1 MLDVVPLNVSMPHP
15 PATDSPRPPPSDQP
29 SGGLSEYTEQDLQ
42 ATFTRALRWV
52 GVFGMAGFVA
62 AWLAAG
68 WRSAVLFLV
77 GAAIAATGLYESK
90 RLMLAVLSR
99 FDQGRA
105 SKPISGV
112 LVWFFL
118 RLILAGAVLYVS
130 LRSLEGSVYALCA
143 GLGLAVVALTIESI
157 RLLRAWTL

>member
-1 MLDVVPLNVSMPHP
+1 MTMTEPGASTL
-15 PATDSPRPPPSDQP
+15 SDF
-29 SGGLSEYTEQDLQ
+29 TEQDLK
-42 ATFTRALRWV
+42 ATLTRALALGGDSGCGGYRSD
-52 GVFGMAGFVA
+52 
-62 AWLAAG
+62 WLAAG

-77 GAAIAATGLYESK
+77 GAAIAATGLYESQ

-99 FDQGRA
+99 FNEGRQG
-105 SKPISGV
+105 KPVAGV

-118 RLILAGAVLYVS
+118 RLILAGVVLYVS

>member
-1 MLDVVPLNVSMPHP
+1 MTEPDASTL
-15 PATDSPRPPPSDQP
+15 SDF
-29 SGGLSEYTEQDLQ
+29 TEQDLK
-42 ATFTRALRWV
+42 ATLTRALRWV
-52 GVFGMAGFVA
+52 GILGMMGVA
-62 AWLAAG
+62 VTWLAAG
-68 WRSAVLFLV
+68 WQSAALFLV
-77 GAAIAATGLYESK
+77 GAAIAATGLYESQ

-99 FDQGRA
+99 FNEGREG
-105 SKPISGV
+105 KPVAGV
-112 LVWFFL
+112 LIWFFL

>member
-1 MLDVVPLNVSMPHP
+1 MSNDDVQTMTEPN
-15 PATDSPRPPPSDQP
+15 PST
-29 SGGLSEYTEQDLQ
+29 LSDFTEQDLK
-42 ATFTRALRWV
+42 TTLNRALRWV
-52 GVFGMAGFVA
+52 AILGVAGIVVT
-62 AWLAAG
+62 WLAIG

-77 GAAIAATGLYESK
+77 GAAIAATGLYESQ

-99 FDQGRA
+99 FNEGRQG
-105 SKPISGV
+105 KPVAGV
-112 LVWFFL
+112 LIWFFL
-118 RLILAGAVLYVS
+118 RLILAGVVLYVS

>member
-1 MLDVVPLNVSMPHP
+1 MRMTMTEPDAS
-15 PATDSPRPPPSDQP
+15 T
-29 SGGLSEYTEQDLQ
+29 LSEFTEQDLK
-42 ATFTRALRWV
+42 TTLTRALRWV
-52 GVFGMAGFVA
+52 ATLGVLGVA
-62 AWLAAG
+62 ATWLAAG
-68 WRSAVLFLV
+68 WQSAVLFLV
-77 GAAIAATGLYESK
+77 GAAIAATGLYESQ

-99 FDQGRA
+99 FNEGRQG
-105 SKPISGV
+105 KPVAGV

-118 RLILAGAVLYVS
+118 RLILAGVVLYVS

>member
-1 MLDVVPLNVSMPHP
+1 MSNDDVQTMTEPNASTL
-15 PATDSPRPPPSDQP
+15 SDF
-29 SGGLSEYTEQDLQ
+29 TEQDLKT
-42 ATFTRALRWV
+42 TFTHALRWV
-52 GVFGMAGFVA
+52 AILGVAGIVVT
-62 AWLAAG
+62 WLAIG

-77 GAAIAATGLYESK
+77 GAAIAATGLYESQ

-99 FDQGRA
+99 FDEGRQG
-105 SKPISGV
+105 KPIAGV
-112 LVWFFL
+112 LIWFFL
-118 RLILAGAVLYVS
+118 RLILAGVVLYVS

>member
-1 MLDVVPLNVSMPHP
+1 MSHP
-15 PATDSPRPPPSDQP
+15 PATDPSLPQPPHPDSPN
-29 SGGLSEYTEQDLQ
+29 GGLSDYSEQDLK
-42 ATFTRALRWV
+42 TTLTRAMRWV
-52 GVFGMAGFVA
+52 GIFGAGGFA
-62 AWLAAG
+62 AVWLAAG
-68 WRSAVLFLV
+68 WRSGVLFLV
-77 GAAIAATGLYESK
+77 GAAIALTGLYESK

-99 FDQGRA
+99 FDQGRE
-105 SKPISGV
+105 SKPIAGV

>member
-1 MLDVVPLNVSMPHP
+1 MTMTEPDASTL
-15 PATDSPRPPPSDQP
+15 SDF
-29 SGGLSEYTEQDLQ
+29 TEQDLK
-42 ATFTRALRWV
+42 ATLTRALRWV
-52 GVFGMAGFVA
+52 AILGIVGIAVT
-62 AWLAAG
+62 WLTAG

-77 GAAIAATGLYESK
+77 GAAIAATGLYESQ

-99 FDQGRA
+99 FNEGRQG
-105 SKPISGV
+105 KPVAGV
-112 LVWFFL
+112 LIWFFL
-118 RLILAGAVLYVS
+118 RLILAGVVLYVS